1 MIRIITTRR
10 LRQAETAAARAQE
23 RAVLAEERLE
33 RSAARAVSDL
43 EASARR
49 ARRAEARTALAAFD
63 AEVAAAG
70 AERCQSEYGQ
80 LLALAA
86 LALTG
91 ADHRA
96 RAAEKSAERFS
107 TELNR
112 LAGAVHLAT
121 ERPTPV
127 FIVLRDGRVH
137 GVHATEHSAYKQA
150 ESDPEYPVAPGGW
163 GEWSPGVD
171 SPTESRWRVLKTSV
185 HGLFE
190 AVQAEAAAVH
200 ATAAGFHDAEGSG
213 GRDG

>member
-10 LRQAETAAARAQE
+10 LRQAEDSAESAQAQAA
-23 RAVLAEERLE
+23 LAEDRLE
-33 RSAARAVSDL
+33 QAEKRAASSV
-43 EASARR
+43 ET
-49 ARRAEARTALAAFD
+49 ARRAEARAALAAFD

-70 AERCQSEYGQ
+70 AEQCRAEYGQ

-137 GVHATEHSAYKQA
+137 GVHATEHSAFRQA

-163 GEWSPGVD
+163 GGWSPGVD
-171 SPTESRWRVLKTSV
+171 SPTESRWRVLKVHV
-185 HGLFE
+185 HGLF
-190 AVQAEAAAVH
+190 AGVQAEAAAVH
-200 ATAAGFHDAEGSG
+200 ATAAGVHDTRGAG